1 MRNQDDK
8 STNKRKFGYC
18 RVSTDEQTVENQI
31 VELKK
36 NGIAP
41 AEIYPDEGVSGTVS
55 PLKRKGFK
63 QVYDAIMRGE
73 VSELYVFEISRLGR
87 NMNESLQIFLEIEQH
102 GTKIISLSPNESWT
116 KTQSNSERIL
126 LASMFAWFA
135 DMERKAISERSK
147 LAIRRARDAGKH
159 IGRPFNETLMK
170 DSGKREYSKLKGKGL
185 KTAQIARIMQIPQA
199 TLYRYVEKWDD
210 EERIRRN
217 EVA

>member
-1 MRNQDDK
+1 
-8 STNKRKFGYC
+8 
-18 RVSTDEQTVENQI
+18 
-31 VELKK
+31 
-36 NGIAP
+36 
-41 AEIYPDEGVSGTVS
+41 
-55 PLKRKGFK
+55 
-63 QVYDAIMRGE
+63 MRGE